1 VGGGSGGIEMRL
13 RLPIGGVLS
22 NSIGSG
28 GIYPTLLVIK
38 MIVIEKN
45 KIAKYAGLLIP
56 ALGLALGF
64 ARAGVD
70 YASHLDRRL
79 DRLEQSVTELRAEI
93 RTLDRAAGLPP
104 LK

>member
-1 VGGGSGGIEMRL
+1 
-13 RLPIGGVLS
+13 
-22 NSIGSG
+22 
-28 GIYPTLLVIK
+28 
-38 MIVIEKN
+38 MIAIEKN

-56 ALGLALGF
+56 ALGLVLGF

-79 DRLEQSVTELRAEI
+79 DRLEQSVAELRAEI
-93 RTLDRAAGLPP
+93 RTLDRATGLPP